1 MATVLSTPS
10 SQRLALLVLL
20 IFSCTRA
27 AASSKSTPD
36 NVASEADRR
45 GFQWLNEGVTLT
57 NKVLEWDQQ
66 QSFCFYENASLH
78 VRMDPLNSPLQPTLI
93 QTLGQSREA
102 NVLFGWTNATLWYLQ
117 RSAWPLRPVL
127 WAWSELRVLVHSSNV
142 HQLSFTFARTP
153 GLLCR
158 SVINAGHMTPEL
170 GNYVPLYVVDAVESF
185 LFVASKLVC
194 ENCVGGCP
202 LECEGVQDVD
212 DSCMLT
218 LSPYHAPCI
227 TVTGPAKPFIS
238 TSSPEF
244 DFDFTFLTY
253 LSWVY
258 AQNFCVGLLLFY
270 LSERLARSR
279 TFHYML
285 GAVMGVLLSA
295 LLALYLFQRQARNTT
310 NMLPGAQL
318 FSSLAALAT
327 VAVPVTGFVVMPNLY
342 RLGSWAVSYLVYLW
356 NREVLFGIPHLGKIY
371 FAFFALFGCVLVWWY
386 QWGTSVK
393 PHTEP
398 QEEEEIEEIGNLDD
412 ELPPPTNSQL
422 IMSRSLKVLGMT
434 LLFHSTSSTEAS
446 LLLVLLVSLT
456 RAFEIIATIAYFWY
470 HFEKPGRHSALI
482 SKSEYEKQ
490 GQTETDKALA
500 QLQKYLKENPDEMD
514 KVREDN
520 EIRLRRFTRGRNHLD
535 VATRESMLL
544 RQRNQNRSFWSYCSI
559 Q

>member
-1 MATVLSTPS
+1 MQSIQCA
-10 SQRLALLVLL
+10 ALLTLFVAT
-20 IFSCTRA
+20 C
-27 AASSKSTPD
+27 ASSVSTSTREDVPT
-36 NVASEADRR
+36 EADRR
-45 GFQWLNEGVTLT
+45 SFQWLNEGVTLT
-57 NKVLEWDQQ
+57 NQVLEWGQQ

-78 VRMDPLNSPLQPTLI
+78 VRMDPLNSTLQPALI

-102 NVLFGWTNATLWYLQ
+102 NVLFGWANATLWYLQ

-127 WAWSELRVLVHSSNV
+127 WAWSELRVLIHSPNV

-158 SVINAGHMTPEL
+158 SVINAVHVAPAL
-170 GNYVPLYVVDAVESF
+170 GDYLPLCVVDAVEC
-185 LFVASKLVC
+185 LLYVASKLVC
-194 ENCVGGCP
+194 ENCVSGCP
-202 LECEGVQDVD
+202 LECKEAD
-212 DSCMLT
+212 DDETLCMLT

-238 TSSPEF
+238 TSSPEL

-258 AQNFCVGLLLFY
+258 AQNFCLGLLLFY
-270 LSERLARSR
+270 LSEWLARSR
-279 TFHYML
+279 TFHYSL
-285 GAVMGVLLSA
+285 GAVVGVLFSA

-318 FSSLAALAT
+318 VSSLAALAT
-327 VAVPVTGFVVMPNLY
+327 VAVPVTGFVIVPSLY
-342 RLGSWAVSYLVYLW
+342 RLGSWAITYLLYLW
-356 NREVLFGIPHLGKIY
+356 NREVLFGIPHLGKMY

-393 PHTEP
+393 LHTES
-398 QEEEEIEEIGNLDD
+398 QKEEEIEEIGNLED

-434 LLFHSTSSTEAS
+434 LLFYSTSSTEAS
-446 LLLVLLVSLT
+446 MLLVLLVSLT
-456 RAFEIIATIAYFWY
+456 RAFEIIATVAYFWY

-490 GQTETDKALA
+490 GQTETEKALA
-500 QLQKYLKENPDEMD
+500 QLQKYLKENPDELD
-514 KVREDN
+514 KVREEN

-535 VATRESMLL
+535 VATQESMLL
-544 RQRNQNRSFWSYCSI
+544 RQRNRSRSFWSHCSI